1 MYRRALPKP
10 YRARALWLSTQPQT
24 KHQIHARFYSSAQQD
39 EFAQTRFSMPAE
51 WSRHSHTITVW
62 PDFLSYQDEDIL
74 QSARSEVSAIANAVA
89 RFEPVTMYTKPQNV
103 AKARA
108 TVSERVTVRPLQAS
122 QLWVRDTGPIFVRNG
137 LDGSQAGLSLSF
149 NYWGNKIPSEEDEKV
164 ASNVLSDM
172 GVQVATP
179 GFRAEGGGI
188 EVDGEGTLLATES
201 AIINPNR
208 NLGLSKAQLEEQFKQ
223 YLGIDKTIWLRG
235 VKGYDIT
242 DYHIDAFAR
251 FIAPGRV
258 LIGRPPN
265 SSEKFI
271 IEAYEQARQV
281 LDTETDASGRRLE
294 VVEVEEPHPT
304 QLLREESLEDPDVTF
319 ASYVNYLLVNEGMI
333 VPRFGIGKMDDDALE
348 LYRRWFPD
356 REVVQVDINTLP
368 RSGGGIHC
376 ATQQVPLI

>member
-1 MYRRALPKP
+1 MYRRVLPKP
-10 YRARALWLSTQPQT
+10 RHFRPLRWQTRSQAKPQIDARY
-24 KHQIHARFYSSAQQD
+24 YSSAQHDSPRGKQYL
-39 EFAQTRFSMPAE
+39 MPAE

-89 RFEPVTMYTKPQNV
+89 RFEPVTMYTNPQNV
-103 AKARA
+103 EKARA
-108 TVSERVTVRPLQAS
+108 TVSGRVTVRPLQAS
-122 QLWVRDTGPIFVRNG
+122 QLWVRDTGPIFVRNA
-137 LDGSQAGLSLSF
+137 LDGSRAGLSLSF
-149 NYWGNKIPSEEDEKV
+149 NYWGNKIPSEGDEMV

-172 GVQVATP
+172 GVQVAIP

-201 AIINPNR
+201 ALINPNR
-208 NLGLSKAQLEEQFKQ
+208 NPGLSKAQLEEQFKQ

-251 FIAPGRV
+251 FIAPGKV
-258 LIGRPPN
+258 LIGRPPDA
-265 SSEKFI
+265 SEKFI

-281 LDTETDASGRRLE
+281 LGSETDASGRRLE
-294 VVEVEEPHPT
+294 VIEVAEPHPT
-304 QLLREESLEDPDVTF
+304 QLLRDESVEDPDVTF
-319 ASYVNYLLVNEGMI
+319 ASYVNYLLVNDGMI
-333 VPRFGIGKMDDDALE
+333 VPKFGIGKMDDDALE
-348 LYRRWFPD
+348 LYRRWFPN
-356 REVVQVDINTLP
+356 REIAQVDINTLP

>member
-1 MYRRALPKP
+1 MYRRVLARPHRIKP
-10 YRARALWLSTQPQT
+10 LWWPTCSPT
-24 KHQIHARFYSSAQQD
+24 KPQIHARFFSSAQHDRRTGKQ
-39 EFAQTRFSMPAE
+39 FLMPAE

-74 QSARSEVSAIANAVA
+74 QSARSEVSAIANAIA

-103 AKARA
+103 EKARA
-108 TVSERVTVRPLQAS
+108 TVSERVVVRPLQAS
-122 QLWVRDTGPIFVRNG
+122 QLWVRDTGPIFVKNA

-149 NYWGNKIPSEEDEKV
+149 NYWGNKIPSEGDEMV

-179 GFRAEGGGI
+179 GFRTEGGGI

-208 NLGLSKAQLEEQFKQ
+208 NHELTKAQLEEQFKRF
-223 YLGIDKTIWLRG
+223 LGIDKTIWLRG

-251 FIAPGRV
+251 FVAPGKV

-271 IEAYEQARQV
+271 IQAYKQARQV

-294 VVEVEEPHPT
+294 VIEIAEPHPT
-304 QLLREESLEDPDVTF
+304 QLLRGESVEDPDVTF
-319 ASYVNYLLVNEGMI
+319 ASYVNYLLVNDGLI

-348 LYRRWFPD
+348 LYRRCFPG
-356 REVVQVDINTLP
+356 REIVQVDINTLP

-376 ATQQVPLI
+376 ATQQVPFI